1 MKKVYTLIAI
11 SFLAVCLIPVIFLSA
26 YSNKDEIPLSFS
38 ATAYS
43 IEAGQN
49 KEIDIYSGNGNYSI
63 YTLDESTV
71 LAGYSKMGK
80 KSAGKLILTG
90 LSEGETSVRVVDNI
104 SNEEIE
110 LTVIVT
116 GPYSSFE

>member
-1 MKKVYTLIAI
+1 MK
-11 SFLAVCLIPVIFLSA
+11 
-26 YSNKDEIPLSFS
+26 KDEIPLSFS

-90 LSEGETSVRVVDNI
+90 LSEGETSVSIVDNI
-104 SNEEIE
+104 SNEEIK
-110 LTVIVT
+110 LKVVVT
-116 GPYSSFE
+116 GPSSSFE